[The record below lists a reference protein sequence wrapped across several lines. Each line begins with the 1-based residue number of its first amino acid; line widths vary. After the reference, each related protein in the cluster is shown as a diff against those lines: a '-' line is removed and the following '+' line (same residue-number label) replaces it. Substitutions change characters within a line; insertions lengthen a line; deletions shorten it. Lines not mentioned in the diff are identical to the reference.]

1 MNVYLYFEDFTNK
14 KIHRRTIKIKRI
26 SQNGRALIYGKNID
40 YTLWI
45 NAINTFEEDCIFYSF
60 HKLSKKEINRLYKN
74 KVMQEI

>member
-40 YTLWI
+40 YTMWI
-45 NAINTFEEDCIFYSF
+45 NAMNSFEKDSFLYSF
-60 HKLSKKEINRLYKN
+60 YKLPKKEIGKLK
-74 KVMQEI
+74 KTL